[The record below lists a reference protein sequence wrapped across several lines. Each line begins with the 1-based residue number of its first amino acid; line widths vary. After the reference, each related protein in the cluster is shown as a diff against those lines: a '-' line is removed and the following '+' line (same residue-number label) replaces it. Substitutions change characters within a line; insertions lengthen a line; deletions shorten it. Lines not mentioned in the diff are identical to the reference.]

1 MDLILWRHAEAEDG
15 FPDLK
20 RALTPKGRKQAA
32 KMAAWLHKHLPQ
44 PLRVLVSPAVRAQ
57 ETASAFTKSFETIDD
72 LAPGAP
78 SSAILAAAGW
88 PDTAGAV
95 LVVGH
100 QPTLGQ
106 AAASLLSGEPA
117 DWEMKKGAIIWLA
130 HQPGAPGQAALRA
143 VLSPA
148 LL

>member
-15 FPDLK
+15 FPDLE

-32 KMAAWLHKHLPQ
+32 RMATWLHKHLPQ
-44 PLRVLVSPAVRAQ
+44 PLRVVVSPAVRAQ
-57 ETASAFTKSFETIDD
+57 ETASAFTKSFETIDE

-78 SSAILAAAGW
+78 ASAILEAARW
-88 PDTAGAV
+88 PEARGAV

-100 QPTLGQ
+100 QTTLGQ
-106 AAASLLSGEPA
+106 AAASLLSGEPM
-117 DWEMKKGAIIWLA
+117 DWDMKKGAIIWLV
-130 HQPGAPGQAALRA
+130 HQADVPGQVVLRA

>member
-20 RALTPKGRKQAA
+20 RALTPKGRKQATR
-32 KMAAWLHKHLPQ
+32 MAAWLHKHLPQ
-44 PLRVLVSPAVRAQ
+44 PLRVVVSPAVRAQ
-57 ETASAFTKSFETIDD
+57 ETASAFTKSFETIDE

-78 SSAILAAAGW
+78 VGAILAAAGW
-88 PDTAGAV
+88 PEATGAV

-106 AAASLLSGEPA
+106 VAASLLSGEPG
-117 DWEMKKGAIIWLA
+117 DWDMKKGAIIWLSQ
-130 HQPGAPGQAALRA
+130 QPDTLGQVALRA